1 MKDNKIFLDL
11 EEEEISIGLLR
22 LSRKIQDC
30 ELFFNINLLNS
41 FKFSR
46 EKDFIL
52 KKGGRLYL
60 FVQYQT
66 YDEITKCTYTFI
78 ANKYYDTRL
87 EDRGHYDLFSNLVE
101 EVYLLPEYRDVDYIL
116 LTKDFLYDFSVILL
130 PSSLVFPIQEIS
142 LSPEQ
147 ELYQTIQYYE

>member
-1 MKDNKIFLDL
+1 MKDNKLFLDI

-30 ELFFNINLLNS
+30 ELFFSINLLNS

-60 FVQYQT
+60 FVQYQA
-66 YDEITKCTYTFI
+66 YDEITKGTYSFI
-78 ANKYYDTRL
+78 ANKFYDTKI
-87 EDRGHYDLFSNLVE
+87 EEEAHYDLFSNLVE
-101 EVYLLPEYRDVDYIL
+101 ETYLLPEYTDVDYIL
-116 LTKDFLYDFSVILL
+116 LTKDILSDFSVILL
-130 PSSLVFPIQEIS
+130 PENLVFPIQEVS
-142 LSPEQ
+142 LSPER